1 MPQEAVNVKKIWSNL
16 DKDIDNRW
24 TGRGADGNGSQG
36 LYMSG
41 EFLEKNSPFP
51 ELEYYQQKE
60 LPVAAQ
66 KIVVAFYEKDKKVLF
81 AVLLINNLPLL
92 TFIPSNRM
100 YQIENMP
107 DGKKLINGDKYEVFQ
122 KILNLW
128 ESDDYQTLLN
138 ILENPKLWI
147 VLNKDKDNYKIT
159 IQEIEQEFI

>member
-1 MPQEAVNVKKIWSNL
+1 MNQNKYIMKKFEEILIKNNY
-16 DKDIDNRW
+16 KKFYYN
-24 TGRGADGNGSQG
+24 NK
-36 LYMSG
+36 
-41 EFLEKNSPFP
+41 EKIYTN
-51 ELEYYQQKE
+51 KE
-60 LPVAAQ
+60 ISISSLG
-66 KIVVAFYEKDKKVLF
+66 IYSYFFEKDKKVLF
-81 AVLLINNLPLL
+81 AVQLINNTPLL

-128 ESDDYQTLLN
+128 ESDDYQSLLN

-159 IQEIEQEFI
+159 IQEIEQGFI

>member
-1 MPQEAVNVKKIWSNL
+1 MKQNKYIMKEFEEILIKNNYKKFYYNNKKKIYTN
-16 DKDIDNRW
+16 
-24 TGRGADGNGSQG
+24 
-36 LYMSG
+36 
-41 EFLEKNSPFP
+41 
-51 ELEYYQQKE
+51 KE
-60 LPVAAQ
+60 VYISSLG
-66 KIVVAFYEKDKKVLF
+66 ISSYFYEKDKKVLF

-100 YQIENMP
+100 YQVENMP

-138 ILENPKLWI
+138 ILENSKLWI

-159 IQEIEQEFI
+159 IQEIKQEFI

>member
-1 MPQEAVNVKKIWSNL
+1 MNQNKYIMKEFEEILIKNNYKKFYYNN
-16 DKDIDNRW
+16 K
-24 TGRGADGNGSQG
+24 
-36 LYMSG
+36 
-41 EFLEKNSPFP
+41 EKIYTN
-51 ELEYYQQKE
+51 KE
-60 LPVAAQ
+60 VYISSLG
-66 KIVVAFYEKDKKVLF
+66 ISSYFYEKDKKVLF
-81 AVLLINNLPLL
+81 AVQLISNLPLL

-128 ESDDYQTLLN
+128 KNDDYQSLLN

-159 IQEIEQEFI
+159 IQEIEQGFI

>member
-1 MPQEAVNVKKIWSNL
+1 
-16 DKDIDNRW
+16 
-24 TGRGADGNGSQG
+24 
-36 LYMSG
+36 
-41 EFLEKNSPFP
+41 
-51 ELEYYQQKE
+51 
-60 LPVAAQ
+60 
-66 KIVVAFYEKDKKVLF
+66 
-81 AVLLINNLPLL
+81 
-92 TFIPSNRM
+92 
-100 YQIENMP
+100 MP

>member
-1 MPQEAVNVKKIWSNL
+1 MGIS
-16 DKDIDNRW
+16 
-24 TGRGADGNGSQG
+24 S
-36 LYMSG
+36 Y
-41 EFLEKNSPFP
+41 
-51 ELEYYQQKE
+51 
-60 LPVAAQ
+60 
-66 KIVVAFYEKDKKVLF
+66 FYEKDKKVLF

-100 YQIENMP
+100 YQIENKP

>member
-1 MPQEAVNVKKIWSNL
+1 MNQNKYIMKEFEEILIKNNYKKFYYNN
-16 DKDIDNRW
+16 K
-24 TGRGADGNGSQG
+24 
-36 LYMSG
+36 
-41 EFLEKNSPFP
+41 EKIYTN
-51 ELEYYQQKE
+51 KE
-60 LPVAAQ
+60 ISISSLG
-66 KIVVAFYEKDKKVLF
+66 IYSYFFEKDKKVLF

-128 ESDDYQTLLN
+128 ESDDYQSLLN

-159 IQEIEQEFI
+159 IQEIEQGFI

>member
-1 MPQEAVNVKKIWSNL
+1 MKEFEEILIKNNYKKFYYNN
-16 DKDIDNRW
+16 K
-24 TGRGADGNGSQG
+24 
-36 LYMSG
+36 
-41 EFLEKNSPFP
+41 EKIYTN
-51 ELEYYQQKE
+51 KE
-60 LPVAAQ
+60 VYISSLG
-66 KIVVAFYEKDKKVLF
+66 ISSYFYEKDKKVLF
-81 AVLLINNLPLL
+81 AVLLISNLPLL

-128 ESDDYQTLLN
+128 ESDDYQSLLN

-159 IQEIEQEFI
+159 IQEIEQGFI

>member
-1 MPQEAVNVKKIWSNL
+1 MNQNKYIMKEFEEILIKNNYKKFYYNN
-16 DKDIDNRW
+16 K
-24 TGRGADGNGSQG
+24 
-36 LYMSG
+36 
-41 EFLEKNSPFP
+41 EKIYTN
-51 ELEYYQQKE
+51 KE
-60 LPVAAQ
+60 ISISSLG
-66 KIVVAFYEKDKKVLF
+66 IYSYFFEKDKKVLF
-81 AVLLINNLPLL
+81 AVQLINNTPLL

-128 ESDDYQTLLN
+128 ESDDYQSLLN

-159 IQEIEQEFI
+159 IQEIEQGFI

>member
-1 MPQEAVNVKKIWSNL
+1 MNQNKYIMKKFEEILIKNNY
-16 DKDIDNRW
+16 KKFYYN
-24 TGRGADGNGSQG
+24 NK
-36 LYMSG
+36 
-41 EFLEKNSPFP
+41 EKIYTN
-51 ELEYYQQKE
+51 KE
-60 LPVAAQ
+60 ISISSLG
-66 KIVVAFYEKDKKVLF
+66 IYSYFFEKDKKVLF
-81 AVLLINNLPLL
+81 AVQLINNTPLL

-128 ESDDYQTLLN
+128 KNDDYQSLLN
-138 ILENPKLWI
+138 ILENPKLWV

>member
-1 MPQEAVNVKKIWSNL
+1 MKEFEEILIKNNYKKFYYNN
-16 DKDIDNRW
+16 K
-24 TGRGADGNGSQG
+24 
-36 LYMSG
+36 
-41 EFLEKNSPFP
+41 EKIYTN
-51 ELEYYQQKE
+51 KE
-60 LPVAAQ
+60 ISISSLG
-66 KIVVAFYEKDKKVLF
+66 IYSYFFEKDKKVLF
-81 AVLLINNLPLL
+81 AVQLISNLPLL

-100 YQIENMP
+100 YQIENML

-128 ESDDYQTLLN
+128 KNDDYQSLLN